1 MKPVAFDFRAPRE
14 LDEALDLLAQYG
26 DEAKV
31 LAGGQ
36 SLIPLLNFR
45 LAQPAMLI
53 DINRVT
59 GLAGL
64 DASTGDLH
72 IHAMTRE
79 AVLDRSPLIASGW
92 PLLREASSYVGH
104 EAIRNRGTIGGSAA
118 HADPS
123 GELPAAFMAL
133 DARFRVRSVRG
144 DRTIDACDFFVGQWT
159 SALDADELLLA
170 IDVPARPARSGSAFI
185 EFARKHGDFA
195 LAGAAVQLALG
206 EDGSCSEVAIALL
219 AAASTPLRA
228 AAAEAGLIGQR
239 IDAATVRDCSAAAAG
254 ESDPSPPAD
263 YHRALIEDCVSQALL
278 LAARRAVA

>member
-14 LDEALDLLAQYG
+14 LGEALELLAQHG

-45 LAQPAMLI
+45 LAQPAILI
-53 DINRVT
+53 DINRIAA
-59 GLAGL
+59 LDGL
-64 DASTGDLH
+64 DATGGNLL
-72 IHAMTRE
+72 IRATTRE
-79 AVLDRSPLIASGW
+79 SVLDRSPVIAAGW
-92 PLLREASSYVGH
+92 PLLREASGHVGH
-104 EAIRNRGTIGGSAA
+104 EAIRNRGTVGGSAA

-123 GELPAAFMAL
+123 GELPAVLLAL
-133 DARFRVRSVRG
+133 DARFHAKSVRG
-144 DRTIDACDFFVGQWT
+144 ERTIEAREFFVGQWT
-159 SALDADELLLA
+159 SALDADELLVS
-170 IDVPARPARSGSAFI
+170 IEVPARPARSGSAFI

-206 EDGSCSEVAIALL
+206 PDGNCVEIAIALL

-228 AAAEAGLIGQR
+228 AAAEAALIGQR
-239 IDAATVRDCSAAAAG
+239 IDVSVAREAAATAAS

-263 YHRALIEDCVSQALL
+263 YHRALIENCVSQALL
-278 LAARRAVA
+278 LAARRAAP